1 MCILRRLRAMIDRIL
16 LNAKNDRFYAQL
28 GAVIIITSGTFVA
41 FSFYWV
47 IINL

>member
-1 MCILRRLRAMIDRIL
+1 MVDRVK

-28 GAVIIITSGTFVA
+28 GAVIILTSGAFVA